1 MEIVKYEK
9 PEVPEEW
16 EYKKSVKKVKGF
28 IYKWKNLSE
37 EIARELWIARE
48 VLSKE
53 GRPKT
58 GTKVPVLSWS
68 KYCEDI
74 GSQKRIVNRWL
85 KKWYRS
91 EYDEIES
98 PDLPDDKYRVIYVD
112 PPWKYSD
119 GLMESYGSVKYHYPQ
134 MSIEELC
141 ELPIGDLVWKNAVL
155 FLWVTAPLLEECFEV
170 IRSWGFKY
178 KTNIVWDKDSHNFGH
193 YTSVRHEHLLIC
205 TKGSCTPDID
215 EKIGSVVKVKR
226 SKKHSQKP
234 EEFRDLIDK
243 LYPNGKRIE
252 LFAREKVNGWDSWG
266 RDEGI

>member
-9 PEVPEEW
+9 PEVPEDW
-16 EYKKSVKKVKGF
+16 EYEKSVKKVKGF

-68 KYCEDI
+68 QYCEDI
-74 GSQKRIVNRWL
+74 GSQKQIVNRWL

-91 EYDEIES
+91 EHDEIES
-98 PDLPDDKYRVIYVD
+98 PELPENKYQVIYAD

-134 MSIEELC
+134 MSIEKLS
-141 ELPIGDLVWKNAVL
+141 ELPVKDLLAKNAVL
-155 FLWVTAPLLEECFEV
+155 FLWVTSPLLEESFEV
-170 IRSWGFKY
+170 IKAWGFEY
-178 KTNIVWDKDSHNFGH
+178 KASFVWDKISHNYGH
-193 YTSVRHEHLLIC
+193 YNSVRHEFLLIC
-205 TKGSCTPDID
+205 TKGSCLPESNELVD
-215 EKIGSVVKVKR
+215 SVVSIKR
-226 SKKHSQKP
+226 TRKHSKKP
-234 EEFRDLIDK
+234 DEFRQLIEK
-243 LYPNGKRIE
+243 LYPSLKKIE
-252 LFAREKVNGWDSWG
+252 LFARDEVENWDSWG
-266 RDEGI
+266 DEIG